1 MDSDDSLFSSPKQV
15 IGFLFFGGMSLY
27 FIYWIYIN
35 IIKEET
41 DNQNQNNRNIHNQNN
56 YQNNYIN
63 NRNNKNNKNKKNR
76 IIKQK
81 LSINMSLLM
90 KDTKRTVLMDI
101 NYLYDLFD
109 KLSDYYNIYLLIY
122 IEDNINAEK
131 IKEKVLEYLE
141 PIISDNILYEH
152 RIVFCTS
159 IEGMTAIIRSLD
171 PYIHI
176 ENNNYIVVQ
185 LIRYINEF
193 WFVKLINEKK
203 EIRKK
208 IEDDTNNAKQ
218 NIGEL
223 MDKIKFYSSF
233 DELLSKRIKN

>member
-1 MDSDDSLFSSPKQV
+1 MDNDESFFSSPKTLF
-15 IGFLFFGGMSLY
+15 GFLFLGGISLY

-35 IIKEET
+35 IIKDEQ
-41 DNQNQNNRNIHNQNN
+41 DNQNQNNNRNIYNNIQNNNLHMHNLNQN
-56 YQNNYIN
+56 
-63 NRNNKNNKNKKNR
+63 KNR

-90 KDTKRTVLMDI
+90 KDSKKSILMDV

-109 KLSDYYNIYLLIY
+109 KLSDFYNLYLLIY

-131 IKEKVLEYLE
+131 IKENILEYLE
-141 PIISDNILYEH
+141 PIISDNILYDH
-152 RIVFCTS
+152 RIIFCTS

-171 PYIHI
+171 PFIHI

-193 WFVKLINEKK
+193 WFVKQSNEKK
-203 EIRKK
+203 EIVKK
-208 IEDDTNNAKQ
+208 IEADTNNAKQ
-218 NIGEL
+218 NIKEL
-223 MDKIKFYSSF
+223 VDKIKFFSSF
-233 DELLSKRIKN
+233 NELLDKEINNKKVL